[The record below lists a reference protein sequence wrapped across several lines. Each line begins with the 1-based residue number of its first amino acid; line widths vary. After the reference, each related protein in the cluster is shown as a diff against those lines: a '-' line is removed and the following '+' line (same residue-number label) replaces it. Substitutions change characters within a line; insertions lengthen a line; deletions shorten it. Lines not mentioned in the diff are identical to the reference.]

1 MLETIPDMPEG
12 IVAIKAV
19 GTITAEDYASVVE
32 SMFDGARAD
41 GRRLRVLLQLGPEYE
56 GFTAGAVW
64 EKAGIWM
71 RHPGLW
77 HEIEGYALV
86 SDIHWV
92 AELVHLAGLLV
103 PFPMRVF
110 GNDALDEAAAWLA
123 SSAEHSTSADLPQGA

>member
-1 MLETIPDMPEG
+1 MLETIPNMPEG

-77 HEIEGYALV
+77 QEIEGYALV

>member
-1 MLETIPDMPEG
+1 MLERIPDMPEG

-32 SMFDGARAD
+32 SMLDDARTD

-56 GFTAGAVW
+56 GFTAGVVW
-64 EKAGIWM
+64 EKAGTWM

-77 HEIEGYALV
+77 HEIEAYALV

-103 PFPMRVF
+103 PFPMHVF
-110 GNDALDEAAAWLA
+110 GNDAIDEAVAWLA
-123 SSAEHSTSADLPQGA
+123 SPAERVASADLPQGS